1 MLAHKLPA
9 ARQIV
14 QGKVNHTPNSKESP
28 KIKDFLTQPRQIANV
43 KPENTPQKQNGLT
56 KL

>member
-1 MLAHKLPA
+1 MIAYKLPA
-9 ARQIV
+9 ARQIP
-14 QGKVNHTPNSKESP
+14 QGKVNYTPNSKESP
-28 KIKDFLTQPRQIANV
+28 KIKDFLTQSKQTAIL